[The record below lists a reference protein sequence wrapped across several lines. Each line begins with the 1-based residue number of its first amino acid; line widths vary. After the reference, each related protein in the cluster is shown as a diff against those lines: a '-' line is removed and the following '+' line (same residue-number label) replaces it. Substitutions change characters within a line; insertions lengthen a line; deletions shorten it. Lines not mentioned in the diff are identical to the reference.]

1 MWCHVDEMLT
11 FGIGNDTRFTDAQEY
26 DPSALFSSTSTI
38 YTRVTPSAAL
48 QNSILAITTALP
60 TDAQDVIRDASVKGY
75 VYVADVD
82 EVKKKV
88 KLLSPQPGGIPAN
101 AMVRGK
107 WPEDVPGLVG

>member
-38 YTRVTPSAAL
+38 
-48 QNSILAITTALP
+48 
-60 TDAQDVIRDASVKGY
+60 Y